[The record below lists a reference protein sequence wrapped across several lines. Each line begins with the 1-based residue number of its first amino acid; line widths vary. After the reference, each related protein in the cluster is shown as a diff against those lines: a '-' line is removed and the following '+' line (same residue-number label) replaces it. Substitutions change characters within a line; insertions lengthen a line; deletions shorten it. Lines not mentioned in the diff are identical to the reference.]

1 LYETKQFY
9 DTAILILPSAGR
21 KTGVD
26 IGLLNDATPMD
37 AHAQEFDMRLCDI
50 PRQKERPRIGGRAR
64 DLARQRLD
72 FRCPLG
78 VA

>member
-1 LYETKQFY
+1 
-9 DTAILILPSAGR
+9 
-21 KTGVD
+21 
-26 IGLLNDATPMD
+26 MD